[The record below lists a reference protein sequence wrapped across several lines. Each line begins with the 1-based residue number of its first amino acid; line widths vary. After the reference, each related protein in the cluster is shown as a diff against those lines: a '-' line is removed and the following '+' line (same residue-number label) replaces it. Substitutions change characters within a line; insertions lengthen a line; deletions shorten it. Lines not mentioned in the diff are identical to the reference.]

1 MVMVEDLDSSTL
13 EGDDQNRQ
21 EEMIKIQYPDTANCS
36 QLGAPPQISALSD
49 PLSNSKDAANKLY
62 LHTVAKRGA
71 KEEEEENKK
80 AIGGGIAS

>member
-21 EEMIKIQYPDTANCS
+21 EEMINIQYPDTANCS

-49 PLSNSKDAANKLY
+49 PLSNSKDAASKLY

-71 KEEEEENKK
+71 KEEEENKK

>member
-1 MVMVEDLDSSTL
+1 MVEDLDSSTI

-21 EEMIKIQYPDTANCS
+21 EEMIKIQYPGTANCS

-62 LHTVAKRGA
+62 LHTVAKRGV
-71 KEEEEENKK
+71 KEEEENKK